1 MNVTIFY
8 ASRSVFQPL
17 LSKWPELK
25 AAYPFADLVY
35 NYGWSNRP
43 FSIMASRIDKLTS
56 LQELG
61 ERIGFDYGLS
71 QAEVL
76 KLQVAG
82 EKNGQLTSFNSFKHF
97 LNGYNADKCTSVIVQ
112 SPDGSAWY
120 VLVYDKKL
128 LADFL

>member
-1 MNVTIFY
+1 MNITVFY
-8 ASRSVFQPL
+8 ASRAVFQPL

-56 LQELG
+56 LSELG
-61 ERIGFDYGLS
+61 ERIGFDFGLS
-71 QAEVL
+71 PAEVQ

-82 EKNGQLTSFNSFKHF
+82 EKDGQLTSFNSFKSF
-97 LNGYNADKCTSVIVQ
+97 VAGYNADKCTSVIVQ
-112 SPDGSAWY
+112 SPDGAAWY
-120 VLVYDKKL
+120 ILIYDKKL
-128 LADFL
+128 LADHL